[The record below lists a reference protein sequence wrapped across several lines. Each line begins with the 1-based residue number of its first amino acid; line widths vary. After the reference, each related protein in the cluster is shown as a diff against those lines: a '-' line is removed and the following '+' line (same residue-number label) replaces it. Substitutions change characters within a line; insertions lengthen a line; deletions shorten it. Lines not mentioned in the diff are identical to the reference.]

1 MQAPA
6 RPREAEEDLD
16 REVVL
21 GALSKDVGWA
31 VCLQGMK
38 ILLRELRNIIGMV
51 ALVYVAYIIFNTVK
65 PPGRAPPHMHMHA
78 SCTHTHRSSYKLALA
93 LPPTAPRH
101 AASSPLTPSPPPA
114 LRWQVRP

>member
-1 MQAPA
+1 M
-6 RPREAEEDLD
+6 
-16 REVVL
+16 VL

-65 PPGRAPPHMHMHA
+65 PPGRAPPHARRHA
-78 SCTHTHRSSYKLALA
+78 RTHRSS
-93 LPPTAPRH
+93 
-101 AASSPLTPSPPPA
+101 
-114 LRWQVRP
+114 